1 VQGLADANFETVWHW
16 LVAYGIAL
24 ARPMG
29 MLALNP
35 VFTRVQITGVI
46 RGAVASALALPAV
59 PALAS
64 ALPHD
69 GLPAITLLLLALKE
83 TIVGA
88 TLGLLLAA
96 PFWALEIAGDVLDA
110 QRGATQGRLNDPAGF
125 QDVSI
130 TGTMLVMAGIVLFVM
145 TGGLET
151 LTGLLYDSWRLWR
164 PLGALPQLNDRTPL
178 MLLGLLDQVTRQGLL
193 MALPAVF
200 CMLLADAALMVLAR
214 IIPQLRID
222 DLALSLRNIVFVI
235 FMPLY
240 AIFLLTYTRHD
251 LADMPHLLDLLR
263 TSVDGL
269 DGSLP

>member
-1 VQGLADANFETVWHW
+1 VEGLAGANFETVWHW

-35 VFTRVQITGVI
+35 VFTRVQLTGVI
-46 RGAVASALALPAV
+46 RGAVASALALPIV
-59 PALAS
+59 PVLAA
-64 ALPHD
+64 ALPRD
-69 GLPAITLLLLALKE
+69 GLPAIALLLLALKE
-83 TIVGA
+83 AVVGA
-88 TLGLLLAA
+88 TLGLLLAT
-96 PFWALEIAGDVLDA
+96 PFWALEVAGDVMDA

-130 TGTMLVMAGIVLFVM
+130 TGTMLVMAGVVLFVL

-151 LTGLLYDSWRLWR
+151 VTGLLYDSWRLWR
-164 PLGALPQLNDRTPL
+164 PLAALPQLNDRTPL
-178 MLLGLLDQVTRQGLL
+178 LLLGLLDQVTREGLL

-214 IIPQLRID
+214 IVSQLRID

-240 AIFLLTYTRHD
+240 AIFLLTYIRQD
-251 LADMPHLLDLLR
+251 LAGMPHLLDLLR
-263 TSVDGL
+263 TSVDVL
-269 DGSLP
+269 DGSPP

>member
-1 VQGLADANFETVWHW
+1 MDKLADASLETVWHW

-29 MLALNP
+29 MLAVSP
-35 VFTRVQITGVI
+35 VFTRVQLTGVI
-46 RGAVASALALPAV
+46 RGAVASALALPLV
-59 PALAS
+59 PALAGTL
-64 ALPHD
+64 AND
-69 GLPAITLLLLALKE
+69 GLPAITLLLLTLKE
-83 TIVGA
+83 TVVGA

-130 TGTMLVMAGIVLFVM
+130 TGTMLVMAGIALFVM

-151 LTGLLYDSWRLWR
+151 LTGLLYDSWSLWR

-178 MLLGLLDQVTRQGLL
+178 MLLGLVDQVTRQGLL

-214 IIPQLRID
+214 IVPQLRVD
-222 DLALSLRNIVFVI
+222 DLALSLRNIVFVL

-240 AIFLLTYTRHD
+240 VIFLVTYIRQD
-251 LADMPHLLDLLR
+251 LAGMPHLLDVLR

-269 DGSLP
+269 DGSPP